1 MYKALL
7 KLHTHNNGY
16 NLRYLLNMNMLAW
29 TIPSHSLFSAINPVN
44 KYKHVLHSEV
54 AKQTDIQ
61 VIYTRQA
68 FLWISTQSVQNVL
81 ILLLCHTLATS
92 LTPRA

>member
-16 NLRYLLNMNMLAW
+16 NLRYLLNVVLNHSL
-29 TIPSHSLFSAINPVN
+29 SHSLFSTINPVN
-44 KYKHVLHSEV
+44 KYKHVLHLEV
-54 AKQTDIQ
+54 AEQIDIQ
-61 VIYTRQA
+61 VINKRQA

-92 LTPRA
+92 FNT

>member
-16 NLRYLLNMNMLAW
+16 NLRYLLNVVLNHSL
-29 TIPSHSLFSAINPVN
+29 SHSLFSTINPVN
-44 KYKHVLHSEV
+44 KYKHVLHLEV
-54 AKQTDIQ
+54 AEQIDIQ
-61 VIYTRQA
+61 VINKRQA

-81 ILLLCHTLATS
+81 IFYFVIHWQPL
-92 LTPRA
+92 

>member
-1 MYKALL
+1 MYTALL

-16 NLRYLLNMNMLAW
+16 NLRYLLNMTMLVW

-44 KYKHVLHSEV
+44 KYKHVLHLEV
-54 AKQTDIQ
+54 AEQIDIQ

-92 LTPRA
+92 LTPRD

>member
-16 NLRYLLNMNMLAW
+16 NLRYLLNVVLNHSL
-29 TIPSHSLFSAINPVN
+29 SHSLFSTINPVN
-44 KYKHVLHSEV
+44 KYKHVLHLEV
-54 AKQTDIQ
+54 AEQIDIQ
-61 VIYTRQA
+61 VINKRQA
-68 FLWISTQSVQNVL
+68 FLWISTQSVRNVL

-92 LTPRA
+92 FNT